1 MNIIAGTLVSGAII
15 YSTERIVSAI
25 EYHAQR
31 TAAHPPTITG
41 ASVNRTIAHIPDR
54 AEFQQHVENSRLWSR
69 GNREPGQ
76 NAILHGYPLIES
88 PQEENSPR
96 KRRSI
101 SRAAH
106 ALHAITRRT
115 R

>member
-1 MNIIAGTLVSGAII
+1 MNIIAGTLVAGAII
-15 YSTERIVSAI
+15 YSTERVVSAI

-41 ASVNRTIAHIPDR
+41 ASVNGTIAHIPDR
-54 AEFQQHVENSRLWSR
+54 TEFQQHVENSRLWSR

-76 NAILHGYPLIES
+76 NAILHGYPLIAI
-88 PQEENSPR
+88 PR
-96 KRRSI
+96 EKGSLREGLSL

-106 ALHAITRRT
+106 ALRAAARRA